1 MPSTPAA
8 GMTPAQQERWQRLMH
23 WSLDPPAARLGF
35 AAKLAQENRWRLR
48 FAERVVMEY
57 RRFVFVAAEAGHGVC
72 PSEEVD
78 RAWHQ
83 HLLDTRSY
91 WEQFCPQMLGGPLHH
106 TPSRGGA
113 EERRRLQ
120 QDYVST
126 LSSYERLFGEAAPA
140 DLWPPPPRRF
150 HPPRCLAQ
158 GLPGR
163 LPGLLAGVAVAAM
176 AAAGMTLLPGSVG
189 GAHAADAERTAWS
202 GAWNLLSP
210 FHLDGPSFL
219 ILYSLLAAL
228 AVGGGLLL
236 QRELMDSEDGSA
248 ARQTQTALAP
258 LELAFLAGGEERV
271 AGTAL
276 QALRQR
282 GELEK
287 GPQLDDAIERDVA
300 VAVLA
305 KRFRPGIWA
314 KSEASV
320 ESQTRLHA
328 LQHQLVSRGLL
339 LTPERQ
345 RQAQLAPW
353 LVIGPVLALG
363 LARLQQASLNGRPS
377 GFLQLLFVLL
387 TLIALV
393 LSRQAPRQS
402 ARGAQMLQALVRR
415 EKRKGT
421 QAKRAQAAPNL
432 LAFALM
438 GVTALSAAEA
448 MAYGA
453 YLAVEDSAGGGG
465 GDGGC
470 GGGCGGCGGCG
481 G

>member
-1 MPSTPAA
+1 MPPTPTA
-8 GMTPAQQERWQRLMH
+8 GMTPAQQERWQRLRH

-35 AAKLAQENRWRLR
+35 AARLARENRWRLR
-48 FAERVVMEY
+48 CAERVEVEY

-72 PSEEVD
+72 PSEAVD

-91 WEQFCPQMLGGPLHH
+91 WEQFCPQILGGPLHH

-120 QDYVST
+120 QDYAQT

-150 HPPRCLAQ
+150 HPPRRWAPE
-158 GLPGR
+158 LPRR
-163 LPGLLAGVAVAAM
+163 LPGQLAGVAVAAM
-176 AAAGMTLLPGSVG
+176 AAAGMTLLPGGGG
-189 GAHAADAERTAWS
+189 GAHAAAEQPAWS
-202 GAWNLLSP
+202 AAWNSLPP

-219 ILYSLLAAL
+219 ILYTLLATL

-236 QRELMDSEDGSA
+236 QRVLMGVADGSA

-276 QALRQR
+276 LALRQR

-305 KRFRPGIWA
+305 KRFRPGSWA

-320 ESQTRLHA
+320 DSQTRLRA

-345 RQAQLAPW
+345 RQAKLAPW

-363 LARLQQASLNGRPS
+363 LVRLQQASLNGRPS
-377 GFLQLLFVLL
+377 GFLQLLVVLL
-387 TLIALV
+387 ALIALV
-393 LSRQAPRQS
+393 LSSQAPRQS
-402 ARGAQMLQALVRR
+402 ARGAQMIQALVRR
-415 EKRKGT
+415 EERKRIQT
-421 QAKRAQAAPNL
+421 KRSQAAPDL

-438 GVTALSAAEA
+438 GVAALSATEA

-453 YLAVEDSAGGGG
+453 YLAVDPSAGG